1 MERSREIAIKAEVKE
16 VPRPTKYDRQQFNNK
31 PIDESTGATSVEIQ
45 SFQKY
50 IEIRPWTSER
60 F

>member
-31 PIDESTGATSVEIQ
+31 PIDESTGATSAEIQ

-50 IEIRPWTSER
+50 IEI
-60 F
+60 